1 MCGKYF
7 DLVGLRLFRDN
18 RDDVILHVPGYVN
31 PSTESLQDEVCH
43 IIGQCGDQLPRNDI
57 AMLLIWL
64 HPRSPVSF
72 LALTYSQQCAFYSTK
87 SGMWGPRNGYYAFE
101 DGPYATGLAICFHY
115 AGVEKNYQRTL
126 FECIDPRGDSLLMR
140 SVGTFAAD
148 SQDKA
153 VIACEEVTFQDQRSW
168 HIVIQKVPNDWF
180 CM

>member
-1 MCGKYF
+1 
-7 DLVGLRLFRDN
+7 
-18 RDDVILHVPGYVN
+18 
-31 PSTESLQDEVCH
+31 
-43 IIGQCGDQLPRNDI
+43 
-57 AMLLIWL
+57 
-64 HPRSPVSF
+64 
-72 LALTYSQQCAFYSTK
+72 
-87 SGMWGPRNGYYAFE
+87 MWGPRNGYYAFE

-153 VIACEEVTFQDQRSW
+153 VIACEEVTYQDQRSW